1 MPSPMSSPPRAVAVV
16 SGAGS
21 GIGAAIARAL
31 AARGDAV
38 ALLGRSGEP
47 LARLAAE
54 LGAAAVAYPVDVR
67 DATRLAAVAER
78 IEREQGGVGVVVA
91 AAGVARVGRLTT
103 LTPEEVR
110 DTVETNLLGTAFLF
124 RAFLPP
130 MLSRRRGALV
140 PLLSVA
146 ARKAFPDWSAY
157 CASKWGTLGLVE
169 ALREELAG
177 SGVRIVALT
186 PGATETPLWNE
197 VPGEW
202 NRARMIPA
210 EEVARALVWAL
221 GAGERVEV
229 EEIRLQP
236 PGGDL

>member
-1 MPSPMSSPPRAVAVV
+1 MAQQMSPSPRPVAVV

-38 ALLGRSGEP
+38 ALLGRREAP
-47 LARLAAE
+47 LAALAAE
-54 LGAAAVAYPVDVR
+54 TGGTAYATDVGDERAVE
-67 DATRLAAVAER
+67 ATARR
-78 IEREQGGVGVVVA
+78 IEAELGEVETVVA
-91 AAGVARVGRLTT
+91 AAGVARVGKLHELAPAALR
-103 LTPEEVR
+103 ES
-110 DTVETNLLGTAFLF
+110 VETNLLGTAFLF
-124 RAFLPP
+124 RAFLPA
-130 MLSRRRGALV
+130 MLERGRGTLV
-140 PLLSVA
+140 PILSVA
-146 ARKAFPDWSAY
+146 ARRGFPGWSAY

-186 PGATETPLWNE
+186 PGATETPLWDE
-197 VPGEW
+197 VEGDW
-202 NRARMIPA
+202 DRSRMIPA

-221 GAGERVEV
+221 ESRDRAGI

-236 PGGDL
+236 PGGNL

>member
-1 MPSPMSSPPRAVAVV
+1 MTPPQPRRRAVAVV

-21 GIGAAIARAL
+21 GIGSAVARAL
-31 AARGDAV
+31 AERGDAV
-38 ALLGRSGEP
+38 ALLGRRSEP
-47 LARLAAE
+47 LERLAAE
-54 LGAAAVAYPVDVR
+54 LGEAAVAYPVDVR

-78 IEREQGGVGVVVA
+78 VEREQGEVAVVVA
-91 AAGVARVGRLTT
+91 AAGVARVGKLTA
-103 LTPEEVR
+103 LTPEELR
-110 DTVETNLLGTAFLF
+110 DTIETNLLGTAFLF
-124 RAFLPP
+124 RAFLAP
-130 MLSRRRGALV
+130 MLARRRGALV

-186 PGATETPLWNE
+186 PGATETPLWDA
-197 VPGEW
+197 VAGDW
-202 NRARMIPA
+202 DRARMIPVD
-210 EEVARALVWAL
+210 EVARALVWAL
-221 GAGERVEV
+221 AGSDRVAI

>member
-1 MPSPMSSPPRAVAVV
+1 MSSEGRPVAVV

-21 GIGAAIARAL
+21 GIGEAVARAL

-38 ALLGRSGEP
+38 ALLGRRSAP
-47 LARLAAE
+47 LESLAGE
-54 LGAAAVAYPVDVR
+54 LGGAAVAYPVDVR

-78 IEREQGGVGVVVA
+78 IEREQGEVAIVVA
-91 AAGVARVGRLTT
+91 AAGVARVGRLTA
-103 LTPEEVR
+103 LTPEEIR

-130 MLSRRRGALV
+130 MLERGRGALV

-146 ARKAFPDWSAY
+146 ARKAFPEWSAY

-169 ALREELAG
+169 ALRAELSG
-177 SGVRIVALT
+177 SGVRILALT
-186 PGATETPLWNE
+186 PGATQTPLWNA
-197 VPGEW
+197 VGGAW
-202 NRARMIPA
+202 DRSRMIPPREIA
-210 EEVARALVWAL
+210 QALLWAL
-221 GAGERVEV
+221 ASGERVAV